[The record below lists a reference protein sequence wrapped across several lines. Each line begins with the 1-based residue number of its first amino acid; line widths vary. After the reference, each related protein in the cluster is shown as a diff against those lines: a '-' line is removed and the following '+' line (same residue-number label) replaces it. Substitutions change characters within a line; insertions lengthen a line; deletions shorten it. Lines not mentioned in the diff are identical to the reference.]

1 MSARTAARKT
11 KASSPPSPLANYSS
25 ETVRDWYTPKVLK
38 VSPLQVSVT
47 LGEKAKGRVRC
58 VIGEVEWERN
68 CVDLKLIFEEG
79 RLSGAR
85 YSLGLHSNIDNEF
98 GGGTAGTFTKEQIDW
113 LIDALIV
120 ARREADRQGLFT
132 PRPTPISAAE
142 VLGGRARSRRRSQHE
157 ADGPRAY
164 RSSCDP
170 N

>member
-11 KASSPPSPLANYSS
+11 KSIKPSISVS
-25 ETVRDWYTPKVLK
+25 ELQLGDSQDWYTPKVLK

-142 VLGGRARSRRRSQHE
+142 VLGGTRSLPKAKS
-157 ADGPRAY
+157 A
-164 RSSCDP
+164 
-170 N
+170 